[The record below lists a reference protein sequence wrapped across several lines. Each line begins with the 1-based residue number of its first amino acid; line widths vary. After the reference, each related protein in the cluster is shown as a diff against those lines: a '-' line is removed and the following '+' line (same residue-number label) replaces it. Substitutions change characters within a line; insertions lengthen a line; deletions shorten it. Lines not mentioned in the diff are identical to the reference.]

1 MKKYLLMTML
11 FLLPVA
17 AFAQGGYRLN
27 KEGKVDLS
35 VLYVGG
41 QPDFD
46 NTIGKRPADET
57 EASAAVRMASFEDF
71 LKTKFTTVKAIRG
84 SDYVPAMSDGFDVTV
99 FDGRLPEIE
108 PAHRG
113 YDSKGNPDYRRARML
128 PYGFDRA
135 AITIASMGE
144 VVTRSIGAKND
155 WYCLC
160 LDADAHNWVA
170 DHPIFH
176 GPFSV
181 TMTTRMEP
189 TPEDAKHYTY
199 FTGPL
204 PDSTRM
210 WRVQLKGYQDDR
222 NVPIGM
228 VARPWGYV
236 EAHDSEYIS
245 SGVCAKTIDAVALG
259 RHGNFFHWGFAA
271 APNNMTEEAKQVFA
285 NAVVYMAQFNGK
297 PMLVRKENDR
307 IATREYLKE
316 LKYLATMPPYE
327 ERVEWTR
334 EANEEG
340 LKMQAAAREK
350 QAARQT
356 LSREEQYYL
365 NFKPQQPMTLE
376 EYLKR
381 YEKEAFDL
389 LGTDLERYPVYYDE
403 NLPYFYG
410 GEGSYV
416 MTVDEDCK
424 AWNMD
429 NHDVRLLDK
438 AISCLEKGEDV
449 ERARRIL
456 DRYTLCSFSTA
467 KEWRDWYRKYHK
479 KMFFT
484 EAGGWVF
491 MIDGPVSLPG
501 NDYYGAKSTREAAAI
516 AAEKVLA
523 EQQARTVVPTYN
535 NPVTVS
541 ARWVPDEKGGQIEIR
556 FELFKGFHVY
566 REVSEKDPYISVT
579 IDTEVLQGFQLG
591 SAIFPPARP
600 FGTPGTTVYDDAF
613 TVLVPIE
620 GKLSGP
626 VSCTVGWQSCDDKMC
641 TPPQS
646 VTFRFMIR

>member
-11 FLLPVA
+11 FLLPMA
-17 AFAQGGYRLN
+17 AFPQGGYRL
-27 KEGKVDLS
+27 KLEDRVDLR

-46 NTIGKRPADET
+46 NSINKRSPDET
-57 EASAAVRMASFEDF
+57 EASAVVRTASFEHF
-71 LKTKFTTVKAIRG
+71 LKTKFTTVKTVRG
-84 SDYVPAMSDGFDVTV
+84 SDYTPDLSDDYDVTI

-113 YDSKGNPDYRRARML
+113 YDSKGNPDYRPARML
-128 PYGFDRA
+128 PYDFDRA

-144 VVTRSIGAKND
+144 IVTRSIGSKND

-170 DHPIFH
+170 DHPIFQ
-176 GPFSV
+176 GPFPV

-236 EAHDSEYIS
+236 EMNDSEYIS
-245 SGVCAKTIDAVALG
+245 SGVCAKTIDAVAIG
-259 RHGNFFHWGFAA
+259 RHGNFLHWGFAA
-271 APNNMTEEAKQVFA
+271 APNNMTDEAKQVFA
-285 NAVVYMAQFNGK
+285 NAVAYIAQFNGK
-297 PMLVRKENDR
+297 PMLVRKDNDR

-327 ERVEWTR
+327 ERVGWTK

-340 LKMQAAAREK
+340 LKRRTSAREK
-350 QAARQT
+350 QAAGKT

-365 NFKPQQPMTLE
+365 NFEPQQPMTLE

-389 LGTDLERYPVYYDE
+389 LGTDLEKYPVYYDE

-410 GEGSYV
+410 GAGSYV
-416 MTVDEDCK
+416 MTIDEDCK
-424 AWNMD
+424 AWGID

-438 AISCLEKGEDV
+438 AISCLEKGVEV

-467 KEWRDWYRKYHK
+467 EEWRDWYRKYHEK
-479 KMFFT
+479 LFFT

-491 MIDGPVSLPG
+491 MTDGPVTLPG
-501 NDYYGAKSTREAAAI
+501 NDYYGVKAARKAADL
-516 AAEKVLA
+516 AAEQVLA
-523 EQQARTVVPTYN
+523 EQQARVGVPTYD
-535 NPVTVS
+535 NPVCVS
-541 ARWVPDEKGGQIEIR
+541 AKWVPDEKGGQIEIR

-566 REVSEKDPYISVT
+566 REVSEKDPYIPIT
-579 IDTEVLQGFQLG
+579 IDTDVLQGFRLG
-591 SAIFPPARP
+591 TPVFPPARP
-600 FGTPGTTVYDDAF
+600 FETSGTTVYDEAF
-613 TVLVPIE
+613 TVIVPIE
-620 GKLSGP
+620 GKMSGP
-626 VSCTVGWQSCDDKMC
+626 VRCTVGWQSCDDKMC

-646 VTFRFMIR
+646 ETFRFMIR